1 MPDLFLLTDRWH
13 PDGGGRERY
22 AAELSRWLAA
32 NGWEVEVACAVR
44 DARAVDSPGVTAESL
59 APGSAT
65 VRFEEY
71 VRRRRH
77 SHPGVPVL
85 ALRPV
90 LGASHYQLHSGI
102 LADAFAGER
111 DSFGTGVRRALFWP
125 TLRAGRRRVDL
136 LATEA
141 DILRSSGSILM
152 VFSEGLRRRLETE
165 GVDGS
170 RVTVSRPGIDLSIF
184 HPAAIPPTPDSA
196 RLRLV
201 FAGHNF
207 LLKGLATAIEALAI
221 LRERG
226 VTASLSVAGRGARG
240 RFLRLARH
248 LGLHGAVTFEGDVP
262 QSRLAELFRSA
273 DVAVHPAYYDPFPR
287 ALLEALACGCAVV
300 TTRACG
306 VSELVERH
314 DVGIVVDEA
323 GQVEQLADALMAL
336 SDRAALERA
345 RDRTRAIG
353 PTLGFDEHARAV
365 TAWLGLPVVEPLRTP
380 SGVAP

>member
-22 AAELSRWLAA
+22 AAELSRWLAV
-32 NGWEVEVACAVR
+32 NGWEVVVVCAVR
-44 DARAVDSPGVTAESL
+44 DARAVDSPGVTVESL
-59 APGSAT
+59 APGNAM
-65 VRFEEY
+65 VRFDEY
-71 VRRRRH
+71 VRRLRQ

-85 ALRPV
+85 ALRPI
-90 LGASHYQLHSGI
+90 LGASHYQLHSGV

-111 DSFGTGVRRALFWP
+111 DSFGTVVRRAMYWP
-125 TLRAGRRRVDL
+125 ALRANRRRVDL

-141 DILRSSGSILM
+141 DVLRSPRSRLM
-152 VFSEGLRRRLETE
+152 VFSEGLRRRLQAE

-184 HPAAIPPTPDSA
+184 HPAGLAPTSDAA

-207 LLKGLATAIEALAI
+207 LLKGLATAVEALAI
-221 LRERG
+221 LRDRG
-226 VTASLSVAGRGARG
+226 VTASLSVAGRGAKG
-240 RFLRLARH
+240 RFLRLARN
-248 LGLHGAVTFEGDVP
+248 LGLNGAVTFEGDVS

-306 VSELVERH
+306 VSDLVERQG
-314 DVGIVVDEA
+314 VGIVVDEA
-323 GQVEQLADALMAL
+323 GQAEQLADALVAL
-336 SDRAALERA
+336 SNGAALQRA
-345 RDRTRAIG
+345 RERTRPIG
-353 PTLGFDEHARAV
+353 PTLGFEEHAKAV
-365 TAWLGLPVVEPLRTP
+365 TAWLGLPAVGPWRTP